1 MLIIFN
7 FDVVYAD
14 MENGECNTLDFQLGT
29 TGIDAQLA
37 QNRGWNIKVR
47 FNCIH
52 KSESNYYNESN
63 TEFFIYQY
71 PVSDHPN

>member
-47 FNCIH
+47 FN
-52 KSESNYYNESN
+52 
-63 TEFFIYQY
+63 
-71 PVSDHPN
+71 